1 MFLEQS
7 NHPSAYLLVN
17 LEDEDLAPWGCLLQ
31 ASQSSISALQ
41 HFLPNSFTFSSV
53 AAAVILLSDS

>member
-1 MFLEQS
+1 MCLEHS

-17 LEDEDLAPWGCLLQ
+17 LEDEDLAPWGCLQ
-31 ASQSSISALQ
+31 ASPSSISALQ
-41 HFLPNSFTFSSV
+41 HFLPNSFTFSSA